1 MTNPLVELTKLGQSI
16 WFDNIERRLITSGE
30 LKRMIEED
38 NLAGVTSN
46 PAIFEKAISG
56 SDDYIDQLSEL
67 AAQNKNATEI
77 YEALAIRDIQ
87 MAADELLPVYR
98 RTEGRDGFVSLECS
112 PLLAHQTEETVREA
126 RRLWHAVGRPNVMI
140 KIPGTA
146 AGMPAVEQ
154 CIYEGIN
161 INITLLFSLAAYEQ
175 TMEAYIRA
183 LERRADEGKPVN
195 NVASVASFFV
205 SRIDTAVD
213 RQLQQLFTQAA
224 SDEQRAKL
232 ESLVGR
238 IAIAN
243 AKMAYRRFKAVF
255 YGERFARLREL
266 GGRVQ
271 RPLWA
276 STSTKNPAY
285 PDVYYVE
292 TLIGP
297 DTVNTLP
304 PQTLKAFR
312 DHGRVAVTIED
323 NLDQERARLAGL
335 EEVGIRLDEVTAQV
349 LDEGVTLFVQPF
361 EKLIETIGVRCE
373 EISSLVQRA

>member
-1 MTNPLVELTKLGQSI
+1 
-16 WFDNIERRLITSGE
+16 
-30 LKRMIEED
+30 
-38 NLAGVTSN
+38 
-46 PAIFEKAISG
+46 
-56 SDDYIDQLSEL
+56 
-67 AAQNKNATEI
+67 
-77 YEALAIRDIQ
+77 
-87 MAADELLPVYR
+87 
-98 RTEGRDGFVSLECS
+98 
-112 PLLAHQTEETVREA
+112 
-126 RRLWHAVGRPNVMI
+126 
-140 KIPGTA
+140 
-146 AGMPAVEQ
+146 
-154 CIYEGIN
+154 
-161 INITLLFSLAAYEQ
+161 
-175 TMEAYIRA
+175 
-183 LERRADEGKPVN
+183 
-195 NVASVASFFV
+195 
-205 SRIDTAVD
+205 VD